1 MSVLYLK
8 LMSNFTIRGITTP
21 DGIQVFSI
29 YDFINIVC
37 QKTGSYSRHL
47 WKRLMCNTSKF
58 TEIKEVLVLDIPSSN
73 VMKYTTPGMT
83 VMGLQRL
90 LCILDKKVSEE
101 YHTLVEATFD
111 RYMAGETYMLEEIDL
126 KPTISLFNT
135 KEHGE
140 ILSLHYNFMPLI

>member
-1 MSVLYLK
+1 
-8 LMSNFTIRGITTP
+8 
-21 DGIQVFSI
+21 
-29 YDFINIVC
+29 
-37 QKTGSYSRHL
+37 
-47 WKRLMCNTSKF
+47 
-58 TEIKEVLVLDIPSSN
+58 
-73 VMKYTTPGMT
+73 MKYTTPGMT